1 MLQLTVED
9 ADHGPNSQV
18 TFSINTDRFAV
29 NSSTGILYTTQPLDR
44 EEQAHYHLTV
54 QATDGGGE
62 AAKVTDC
69 KLGCLNFGRRFSE
82 VLNSYSAST
91 QISVLLNTRIFNIR
105 YWILHCQTCE
115 RYI

>member
-9 ADHGPNSQV
+9 ADHGPNRQV
-18 TFSINTDRFAV
+18 TFSVNSDRFAV

-62 AAKVTDC
+62 AAKVTDR
-69 KLGCLNFGRRFSE
+69 LLSCLSFGIRYD
-82 VLNSYSAST
+82 VLNSYSART
-91 QISVLLNTRIFNIR
+91 QILVSLDTRIFPAISDIE
-105 YWILHCQTCE
+105 Y
-115 RYI
+115 

>member
-18 TFSINTDRFAV
+18 IFSVNTDRFAV

-69 KLGCLNFGRRFSE
+69 KLGCLIFGMRFE
-82 VLNSYSAST
+82 IFYSYSAST
-91 QISVLLNTRIFNIR
+91 QISVSLNTRIFNIR